1 MFSDFLLLLQRQA
14 PSRTKKSN
22 IPQTRV
28 CDWSKM
34 NVLFGLTDRISEW
47 LSQWKKYQ
55 SHRAMSYLLRYHLK
69 LLPIFILRKSE
80 FIYMFCIHINVYN
93 STKVRHLNFIFKMK
107 TCMYIYIC
115 FVLYHRDNN
124 RSSSHFVLI
133 RHPLSL
139 FPKNNGELITKTE
152 NDS

>member
-80 FIYMFCIHINVYN
+80 FMYVFICIHIHVYN
-93 STKVRHLNFIFKMK
+93 FNEGQTFKLS
-107 TCMYIYIC
+107 
-115 FVLYHRDNN
+115 LYHRDNN
-124 RSSSHFVLI
+124 RCSSSSHFVLFDT
-133 RHPLSL
+133 PVSL
-139 FPKNNGELITKTE
+139 FTKNNGELITKTE